1 MAGKRIAPQGQLTI
15 GLDIGYGVVKAVTRD
30 QVITFP
36 SICGHAREIKF
47 RAEEIAN
54 RYPGD
59 QLTDDTGSWFIG
71 DLAASQLPPGEQL
84 RLRGRTANEDRIGNV
99 FRVRLAKAAIGKLLA
114 GRTNGEAVHIKIS
127 TGLPT
132 DHMRDQAA
140 LKAALVGQHPI
151 CTDAANFVANVTE
164 VHVMPQPYGALFSQF
179 LLPTGELNPRFT
191 WNRAGVVDVGTYTV
205 DLIVDDNGEYIDME
219 SGSVESGVYTAQ
231 QRIAELLER
240 DHRQKLPPKVI
251 ERILRTGYFQS
262 NGDPVDYRREVQ
274 EALEPLRSATLSLIS
289 EKWKAGANV
298 EVIFLAGGG
307 AALVQEE
314 ITELYRQ
321 AIILE
326 NAQLANAC
334 GYLAYALHK
343 AQP

>member
-1 MAGKRIAPQGQLTI
+1 MAGKRLVPSTQVTI
-15 GLDIGYGVVKAVTRD
+15 GLDIGYGVVKATTAE

-47 RAEEIAN
+47 RAEEIAS

-59 QLTDDTGSWFIG
+59 QLTDDTGAWFIG

-84 RLRGRTANEDRIGNV
+84 RLRGRTANEDRLGNV

-114 GRTNGEAVHIKIS
+114 GHNNGEAIHIKLS

-140 LKAALVGQHPI
+140 LKAALVGQHAI
-151 CTDAANFVANVTE
+151 CTDTANFVANVTE

-179 LLPTGELNPRFT
+179 LLPTGQLNPHFT

-240 DHRQKLPPKVI
+240 DYRQKMSTKVI
-251 ERILRTGYFQS
+251 ERLLRTGYFQS
-262 NGDPVDYRREVQ
+262 HGEPVDYRREVQ
-274 EALEPLRSATLSLIS
+274 EALEPLRSATVNLMG
-289 EKWKAGANV
+289 EKWKTGANV
-298 EVIFLAGGG
+298 EIIFLAGGG
-307 AALVQEE
+307 AALVEDVV
-314 ITELYRQ
+314 TEMYRQ
-321 AIILE
+321 AVILP
-326 NAQLANAC
+326 NAQLANAT
-334 GYLAYALHK
+334 GYLAYALYK
-343 AQP
+343 ALP